1 MPMQVNIRTQVNSKS
16 IRREQHNGR
25 DHIVI
30 PSYTMPFDVVMNG
43 GLYPKDQIVANY
55 KKLEGTLAPL
65 GHPTVNGAFVSAFSP
80 EGINLGHIGAW
91 NRNTK
96 LVGNRVY
103 TEKWID
109 VEVAQNSELSLI
121 HI

>member
-55 KKLEGTLAPL
+55 KKLEGTLAPVSYTHL
-65 GHPTVNGAFVSAFSP
+65 TLPTKA
-80 EGINLGHIGAW
+80 
-91 NRNTK
+91 
-96 LVGNRVY
+96 
-103 TEKWID
+103 
-109 VEVAQNSELSLI
+109 
-121 HI
+121 